1 MSSDDK
7 EIGNGDYLDLR
18 EYLNARY
25 LEYSVAVAKDRAI
38 PYLSD
43 GLKPVHRRI
52 LYAMNEMGNYSNQP
66 YKKSA
71 RLVGDVIGKY
81 HPHGDTSVY
90 DAMSRL
96 SQPWNMRYPLVDG
109 QGNFGSR
116 DGDGPAAMRYTEA
129 RLTAFA
135 ERLLLDELDMGTSD
149 FVSNYDNTLQEPANF
164 PSKLNLLLL
173 NGTSGIAVGL
183 STDIPAHNI
192 RELTDAT
199 LATIRN
205 KNITSDEIMDILKG
219 PDFATG
225 GQIIASDEEIKKI
238 YSLGRGVI
246 RVRARWKIEEL
257 AKNQWQVVITEFS
270 PGVNAKKILENI
282 DRVISPKTKNDAKG
296 KPKALS
302 PKVIA
307 EKNFLSSVLGDFL
320 DESDKSE
327 AVRLVLTPKNFKQ
340 SPDDF
345 MNSIIGMI
353 GLEESVKINLTTV
366 GLNGLPKTKN
376 IKEIIQEW
384 IDYRFNVMTR
394 RCQWRLN
401 KVQARI
407 HILEGR
413 VIAYLNIDEV
423 IRIIREADD
432 PKVELMGKLSVS
444 EIQAED
450 ILEIKLRQLAN
461 LEKVKIEKE
470 IDALKKEEKSLQILL
485 GSSVKMFN
493 LMEKEIQETTAI
505 FEDNRRTLIKEDK
518 VAFKSS
524 NDIVQDEA
532 VTIIFTKQGWV
543 TSRKGHGVELESIQ
557 LKTDDEILYVEEG
570 RSVEMV
576 AFLGSDGRGYS
587 IKPSEVPSGKVGFVH
602 INTLITVP
610 QDVSLINMMF
620 ANDNKKLLV
629 SNNDGY
635 GYLTSSMNLV
645 SKNKAGKNFMSL
657 PEQDSIVFQPILL
670 NDTSALVSIQTT
682 DLRILTFNLNELKDL
697 DKGKG
702 FQLIKLAE
710 GHKIKKIVVTSI
722 EGFELKVKNKTYL
735 ITAEKLAEFMSKRG
749 LRGKKIE
756 SNMELI

>member
-7 EIGNGDYLDLR
+7 DFLDLR
-18 EYLNARY
+18 EYLNSRY

-52 LYAMNEMGNYSNQP
+52 LFAMNELSNFSNSP

-129 RLTAFA
+129 RLTPFA
-135 ERLLLDELDMGTSD
+135 EKLLLDELNMGTCD
-149 FVSNYDNTLQEPANF
+149 WVNNYDNTIKEPSNF

-199 LATIRN
+199 IAAIRN
-205 KNITSDEIMDILKG
+205 KDITNDEIMDILKG

-238 YSLGRGVI
+238 YSVGRGVI

-257 AKNQWQVVITEFS
+257 AKNQWQIVINEFS
-270 PGVNAKKILENI
+270 PTMNAKKILENI
-282 DRVISPKTKNDAKG
+282 DRVINPKTKNDSKG

-302 PKVIA
+302 QKVIA
-307 EKNFLSSVLGDFL
+307 EKNFLLSVLGSFL

-340 SPDDF
+340 SPEEF
-345 MNSIIGMI
+345 MTSIIGMI
-353 GLEESVKINLTTV
+353 GLEESVKVNLTTV
-366 GLNGLPKTKN
+366 GLNGSPKTKN
-376 IKEIIQEW
+376 IKEILHEW
-384 IDYRFNVMTR
+384 VEYRFDVMTR
-394 RCQWRLN
+394 RCQWRLD
-401 KVQARI
+401 KVQSRI
-407 HILEGR
+407 HVLEGR
-413 VIAYLNIDEV
+413 VIAFLNIDEV
-423 IRIIREADD
+423 IRIIREADE
-432 PKVELMGKLSVS
+432 PKTELMSKLNVS

-461 LEKVKIEKE
+461 LEKAKIEKE
-470 IDALKKEEKSLQILL
+470 IDTLRKEEKTLQILL
-485 GSSVKMFN
+485 GNKTKMFT
-493 LMEKEIQETTAI
+493 LMEKEIQEVTAL

-532 VTIIFTKQGWV
+532 ITIIYTKQGWI
-543 TSRKGHGVELESIQ
+543 TSRKGHEIELETIQ

-587 IKPSEVPSGKVGFVH
+587 VKPSDIPSGKVGFVH
-602 INTLITVP
+602 INTLITLP
-610 QDVSLINMMF
+610 QSVTLINMIF

-657 PEQDSIVFQPILL
+657 PEENSLVFKPILL
-670 NDTSALVSIQTT
+670 NESSALVSIQTT
-682 DLRILTFNLNELKDL
+682 DLRLLTFNLNELKEL

-702 FQLIKLAE
+702 FQLIKLADDQ
-710 GHKIKKIVVTSI
+710 KIKKLVVTSI
-722 EGFELKVKNKTYL
+722 EGFELKIKNKTYL
-735 ITAEKLAEFMSKRG
+735 MTADKLSEFIGKRG

>member
-1 MSSDDK
+1 MSSQDK
-7 EIGNGDYLDLR
+7 DFLDLR
-18 EYLNARY
+18 EYLNSRY
-25 LEYSVAVAKDRAI
+25 LEYSVSVAKDRAI

-52 LYAMNEMGNYSNQP
+52 LFAMNEMRNLSTEP

-81 HPHGDTSVY
+81 HPHGDLSVY

-135 ERLLLDELDMGTSD
+135 ERLLLDELNMGTCD
-149 FVSNYDNTLQEPANF
+149 WVNNYDNTIKEPSNF

-199 LATIRN
+199 LAVIKN
-205 KNITSDEIMDILKG
+205 QNITSDEIMDILKG

-246 RVRARWKIEEL
+246 RVRARWKIEEM
-257 AKNQWQVVITEFS
+257 ARNQWQVVVNEFS
-270 PGVNAKKILENI
+270 PTMNAKKIVENI
-282 DRVISPKTKNDAKG
+282 ERVINPKTKNDTKG

-302 PKVIA
+302 QKVIA
-307 EKNFLSSVLGDFL
+307 EKNFLTSVLGDFL
-320 DESDKSE
+320 DESDKTE

-340 SPDDF
+340 SPEDF

-353 GLEESVKINLTTV
+353 GLEESVKVNLTTV
-366 GLNGLPKTKN
+366 GLNGSPKTKN
-376 IKEIIQEW
+376 IKEILHEW
-384 IDYRFNVMTR
+384 VDYRFNVMTR
-394 RCQWRLN
+394 RCQWRLD
-401 KVQARI
+401 KVQSRI

-413 VIAYLNIDEV
+413 ITAFLNIDEV
-423 IRIIREADD
+423 IRIIREADE
-432 PKVELMGKLSVS
+432 PKSELISKLNVS

-461 LEKVKIEKE
+461 LEKNKIEKE
-470 IDALKKEEKSLQILL
+470 IDNLRKEEKSLQVLL
-485 GSSVKMFN
+485 GSKTKMFT
-493 LMEKEIQETTAI
+493 LMEKEIQEVTAL

-532 VTIIFTKQGWV
+532 ITIIYTKQGWI
-543 TSRKGHGVELESIQ
+543 TSRKGHDIELDTVQ
-557 LKTDDEILYVEEG
+557 FKTDDEIMFVEEG

-587 IKPSEVPSGKVGFVH
+587 VKPSDIPSGKVGFVH
-602 INTLITVP
+602 INTLISVP
-610 QDVSLINMMF
+610 QSVSMIYMLF

-657 PEQDSIVFQPILL
+657 PENDSIVFQPILL
-670 NDTSALVSIQTT
+670 NETSALVSIQTT
-682 DLRILTFNLNELKDL
+682 DLRILTFNINELKEL

-702 FQLIKLAE
+702 FQLIKLAD
-710 GHKIKKIVVTSI
+710 GQKIKKLVVTSI

-735 ITAEKLAEFMSKRG
+735 ITADKLSEFMSKRG

-756 SNMELI
+756 ANMELI